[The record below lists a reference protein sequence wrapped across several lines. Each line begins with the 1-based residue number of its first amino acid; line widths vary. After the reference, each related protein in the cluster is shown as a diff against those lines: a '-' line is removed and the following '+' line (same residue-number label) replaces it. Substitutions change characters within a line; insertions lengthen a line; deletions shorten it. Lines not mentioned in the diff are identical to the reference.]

1 MTNALKNTLLLM
13 PAIVACLICS
23 IVLGQEKQNSCRDH
37 QPLWRDARGEPV
49 RLSSK
54 ELMKRRIHCEATKL
68 PGGNWCP
75 KGQVMFLVVI
85 NAEGK
90 VECAEAVNG
99 HPLVKPYALDA
110 LKKWTFKPV
119 EVDGKS
125 IAAPGIA
132 VVDVS
137 WDSGPSQCR
146 SKRPKH
152 AN

>member
-1 MTNALKNTLLLM
+1 MKKAILLL

-23 IVLGQEKQNSCRDH
+23 IVLGQDKQNGCRDH
-37 QPLWRDARGEPV
+37 QSLWRDPQGAPV

-54 ELMKRRIHCEATKL
+54 ELMKRRIHCEAPKL
-68 PGGNWCP
+68 PGANWCP

-99 HPLVKPYALDA
+99 HPLVKPYAMDA

-119 EVDGKS
+119 KVGEKP
-125 IAAPGIA
+125 IASLGIA
-132 VVDVS
+132 FVDVS
-137 WDSGPSQCR
+137 WDSASDQCR
-146 SKRPKH
+146 SK
-152 AN
+152 